1 MMTHLTPS
9 HLCSFLPSRLA
20 KCMALLAVFVC
31 CGLCSCENKRDQN
44 GDLGGM
50 WQLLEWRNAQNQ
62 VVQDKYSRIFY
73 SIQLK
78 LIRLRNHKL
87 DGGDYYQC
95 YFRHTPDSLIIYRPT
110 LYSAKDSLVSMS
122 DIARFGVP
130 SDGAFRIQ
138 VLNSSRMVLTSGD
151 TLTLVFRKY

>member
-20 KCMALLAVFVC
+20 KCMAFLAVFVC

-62 VVQDKYSRIFY
+62 VVQDKSSRIFY
-73 SIQLK
+73 SVQLQ
-78 LIRLRNHKL
+78 LIRLRNYETDK
-87 DGGDYYQC
+87 GDYYQC
-95 YFRHTPDSLIIYRPT
+95 YFRHTPDSLINDLIIHDGQ
-110 LYSAKDSLVSMS
+110 ADSLNTN
-122 DIARFGVP
+122 
-130 SDGAFRIQ
+130 DGEW
-138 VLNSSRMVLTSGD
+138 GD
-151 TLTLVFRKY
+151 SATIVEEEIL

>member
-1 MMTHLTPS
+1 MS
-9 HLCSFLPSRLA
+9 
-20 KCMALLAVFVC
+20 
-31 CGLCSCENKRDQN
+31 
-44 GDLGGM
+44 
-50 WQLLEWRNAQNQ
+50 
-62 VVQDKYSRIFY
+62 DKYSRIFY

-95 YFRHTPDSLIIYRPT
+95 YFRHTPDSLVIYRPT